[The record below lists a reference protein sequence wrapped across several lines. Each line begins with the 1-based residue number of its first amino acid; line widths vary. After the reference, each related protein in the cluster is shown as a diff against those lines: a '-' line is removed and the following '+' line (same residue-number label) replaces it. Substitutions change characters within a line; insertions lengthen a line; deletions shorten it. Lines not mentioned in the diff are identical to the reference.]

1 MCTYDFQDLFR
12 STQRTPCPGQPDAE
26 RAPTIA
32 GGALGAAIAGCG
44 LLQAQ
49 RLVLGNDLEL
59 VVNREIL
66 VDMTRWKLLPI
77 ERRRSDTCLSGHV
90 RWQLTRIGRS
100 ADEVTFA
107 DLFAE
112 ARRRLGNS
120 RVTLEPYGHALC
132 VEAVCPCGARREAA
146 GTRWAKPPRCTRC
159 HGATRWLEQTQYPV
173 LKKAHVEGMEID
185 QTPLSELG
193 LPGAG
198 AMVVARTAGKRPL
211 RLLLD

>member
-100 ADEVTFA
+100 ADEVTSPICSPRPGGDWETA
-107 DLFAE
+107 GSRSNRTATHCASKPCAPVVHGGRRPEHVGRNPRAARDVT
-112 ARRRLGNS
+112 ARRVGSNK
-120 RVTLEPYGHALC
+120 PN
-132 VEAVCPCGARREAA
+132 
-146 GTRWAKPPRCTRC
+146 TRF
-159 HGATRWLEQTQYPV
+159 
-173 LKKAHVEGMEID
+173 
-185 QTPLSELG
+185 
-193 LPGAG
+193 
-198 AMVVARTAGKRPL
+198 
-211 RLLLD
+211 